1 MYSVSDAY
9 KKAMHAKVQ
18 RFRMTGTITDGKTEV
33 SFSDD
38 NILAGSFSIT
48 NQCSGNQEL
57 QIGQVYIGELD
68 ATFLNLSLTRYS
80 LKGMQIKPV
89 FGMRLSDGRY
99 EDVPLGVYNIKEAHW
114 TASGLVIKAYD
125 NMSLLDKNCNTDQ
138 STGSAYDMAQLAMK
152 ACGLELANSQAEIES
167 LPNGKENLSLYAE
180 NDVETWRDLISW
192 LAQTLGCNAMA
203 DREGKILFKP
213 YNQYVVDA
221 LDPEHRFSGGSF
233 SDFET
238 RYTGLS
244 CVNLADKMTKYYH
257 VEEDTG
263 LTYNLGTNPFL
274 QYGVDETK
282 DKMRTEILTAL
293 QQVDYVP
300 FKCSLIG
307 NPAYDLMDVFSFTDG
322 IADGNKLFCMTKFTF
337 HYNGSYEMEGV
348 GENADLA
355 SAKSKSDKNISGL
368 LSQAVEQGKLG
379 IRTFTNA
386 SAYTVK
392 STDVKIISIQFASS
406 EKNHMQF
413 LGQAIIDITA
423 DQKKR
428 SAEAAG
434 TITVPIPVDEPIEAA
449 GGSSG
454 TDPIGSTKTTDV
466 NVEVELPVEWTEDGE
481 AVVTATYELNEE
493 KVETFHPVQTW
504 HSGKHTFPLY
514 YPLEAVLP
522 DVTNTFNVYLKIAGG
537 SGLIDAGGI
546 IATISGQAMAAES
559 PWDGNIELE
568 EQVSLFSMGG
578 GMKTNGLKDLP
589 GTVELLP
596 IEKNAVS
603 QRISGRF
610 IVGGFSNV
618 VEV

>member
-1 MYSVSDAY
+1 MYAVTDDY
-9 KKAMHAKVQ
+9 KNAMHAKVQ
-18 RFRMTGTITDGKTEV
+18 RFRMTGTITDGKSEV
-33 SFSDD
+33 KFSDD
-38 NILAGSFSIT
+38 NILAGSFYIT

-68 ATFLNLSLTRYS
+68 ATFLNLSLARYS
-80 LKGMQIKPV
+80 LKGMQIKPL
-89 FGMRLSDGRY
+89 FGMRLADGSY

-125 NMSLLDKNCNTDQ
+125 NMSFLDKNCNTDQ

-152 ACGLELANSQAEIES
+152 ACGLELANSQAEIEA
-167 LPNGKENLSLYAE
+167 LPNGTENLSLYAE

-192 LAQTLGCNAMA
+192 LAQTLGCNAIA
-203 DREGKILFKP
+203 DRDGKILFKV
-213 YNQYVVDA
+213 YNQNIVDT

-282 DKMRTEILTAL
+282 DKMRASILTAL
-293 QQVDYVP
+293 QQVDYIP

-348 GENADLA
+348 GENSDLA

-386 SAYTVK
+386 SAYTIK
-392 STDVKIISIQFASS
+392 SSDMKIISIQVASS

-413 LGQAIIDITA
+413 LGQAIIDVSA

-428 SAEAAG
+428 DVTASG
-434 TITVPIPVDEPIEAA
+434 TITVPVVETGKEA
-449 GGSSG
+449 GDSSG
-454 TDPIGSTKTTDV
+454 TDTDGSTKTTDV
-466 NVEVELPVEWTEDGE
+466 NVALPVSWSEDGE

-493 KVETFHPVQTW
+493 RVETFHPVQTW
-504 HSGKHTFPLY
+504 HSGRHTLLLY

-537 SGLIDAGGI
+537 RGVIDAGGI

-559 PWDGNIELE
+559 PWDGNIEIE
-568 EQVSLFSMGG
+568 EQARLFSFSG
-578 GMKTNGLKDLP
+578 GLKIAGVKESLGGVDLP
-589 GTVELLP
+589 V

-603 QRISGRF
+603 QVIRGRF
-610 IVGGFSNV
+610 IVGGFANV